1 MSDSLSQLQ
10 VRVGACC
17 SRYIPFK
24 LGLSLHRDR
33 GKPSETTQNPF
44 FVGIRK
50 VCAKPQTTL
59 SALHAEPR
67 ETQSTTITS
76 TTIANTT
83 AYTIATLTNGQKYY
97 FAVSAINGVGEGAKS
112 NEVSAIPTGEQRQQP
127 GKTPGFDVLVGIC
140 AIAGSM
146 AVIAL
151 RQRKYR

>member
-1 MSDSLSQLQ
+1 MSDSLPQLQ

-17 SRYIPFK
+17 TRYIPFK

-33 GKPSETTQNPF
+33 GKPSKTIQNPF

-76 TTIANTT
+76 TP
-83 AYTIATLTNGQKYY
+83 IATLTNGQKYY
-97 FAVSAINGVGEGAKS
+97 FVVSAINRVGEGPRS
-112 NEVSAIPTGEQRQQP
+112 NEVSATPTAEQQQPP
-127 GKTPGFDVLVGIC
+127 GKTPGFEVLVGIC

-146 AVIAL
+146 AVVAIC
-151 RQRKYR
+151 QRKYR